1 MLGKLTIAK
10 KLALVPLCALIG
22 IAVLVTFFLRD
33 LGTVFESASYSTVN
47 TVPSLLVLDRAS
59 DALTAIRLKTWE
71 HSGTR
76 DAAKAADL
84 EKSITAAKADLDAAL
99 KDYEPLI
106 SDDKDRAMLQA
117 DRDDRDAIS
126 AMSDRA
132 IAFSNAGKKTDAV
145 ELIAAQNELLQK
157 ATQDFQAHRRYNET
171 LGKQGVADAEVV
183 KSHSLLWVISLAAL
197 TMGAIGVLGYF
208 IVRQVTAQIGGE
220 PADVA
225 AVASRVATG
234 DFSSVIRLSSGDSS
248 SLYATV
254 ARMQDDLRARQDADR
269 AAAAEKERAAQEL
282 LSAATENSRV
292 RTALDRV
299 SVGVML
305 ADNDGKIIYANDSL
319 RHLFEMRAADIRTE
333 VHQFDPTRIV
343 GESFDNFHRDPSLQ
357 SNLLAGLTTAH
368 TVDIRLGKATM
379 RVTANPVNDA
389 QGRRVGT
396 VVQWTDRTQ
405 ELSTEE
411 EVNAVVTGAVDGD
424 LTVRIAEEGK
434 DGFFKILAHGMNALI
449 GNMAEVMRQMASAAG
464 EVSSGAEEISR
475 GNLDLSQRTEEQASS
490 LEETAASMEEMTT
503 TVKNNADNAAQAN
516 QLASAAREQAERGG
530 KVVGS
535 AVTAMNEINM
545 ASKRIADIIG
555 VIDDIAFQ
563 TNLLALNAA
572 VEAARAGEQGRGFAV
587 VASEVRNLASRS
599 AGAAKE
605 IKALIQDS
613 VSKVDEGAMLVDQS
627 GKSLNEI
634 VSGVKKVTDVMA
646 EITVSSR
653 EQASGIDQVNK
664 AVTSMDAVT
673 QQNAALVEQAS
684 AASQTLTEQAANL
697 MALIARYKF
706 DGAVGGS
713 RADSQVRASTVA
725 KPAAPVA
732 ARTRGAPPSER
743 RSASRPWSGK
753 PAARAST
760 ARADEGPK
768 INKVEATSG
777 DTWTEF

>member
-1 MLGKLTIAK
+1 MGKLTIAK
-10 KLALVPLCALIG
+10 KLALLPLCALIG

-71 HSGTR
+71 HIGTR
-76 DAAKAADL
+76 DTAKAADL
-84 EKSITAAKADLDAAL
+84 EKGITAAKADLDAAL
-99 KDYEPLI
+99 KDYAPLI
-106 SDDKDRAMLQA
+106 SDDKDRGMLQL

-126 AMSDRA
+126 AMSDKA
-132 IAFSNAGKKTDAV
+132 IALSNAGKKTDAV

-157 ATQDFQAHRRYNET
+157 ATQDIQAHRRYNET
-171 LGKQGVADAEVV
+171 LGKQGVADAEAV
-183 KSHSLLWVISLAAL
+183 KSHSLLWVMSLAAL

-234 DFSSVIRLSSGDSS
+234 DFSSVIRLSSGDST

-319 RHLFEMRAADIRTE
+319 RLLFEMRAADIRTE
-333 VHQFDPTRIV
+333 VHQCDPSRIV

-357 SNLLAGLTTAH
+357 HHLLAGLTTAH

-434 DGFFKILAHGMNALI
+434 DGFFKTLAHGMNALI
-449 GNMAEVMRQMASAAG
+449 GNMAEVIRQMASAAR

-530 KVVGS
+530 KVVSS
-535 AVTAMNEINM
+535 AVSAMNEINM

-613 VSKVDEGAMLVDQS
+613 VSKVDEGATLVDQS

-664 AVTSMDAVT
+664 AVMSMDAVT

-706 DGAVGGS
+706 DGAVGAS
-713 RADSQVRASTVA
+713 RADSKVRASTVA
-725 KPAAPVA
+725 KSAAPVA

-753 PAARAST
+753 PAAPAST
-760 ARADEGPK
+760 ARADEGPT
-768 INKVEATSG
+768 INKVEAMSG
-777 DTWTEF
+777 DAWTEF

>member
-1 MLGKLTIAK
+1 L
-10 KLALVPLCALIG
+10 
-22 IAVLVTFFLRD
+22 LVTFFLRD

-59 DALTAIRLKTWE
+59 DALTAIRLRTWE
-71 HSGTR
+71 HVGTH
-76 DAAKAADL
+76 DAAMQTELERRIAEAKTDL
-84 EKSITAAKADLDAAL
+84 GASL
-99 KDYEPLI
+99 KDYEPLL
-106 SDDKDRAMLQA
+106 SDDKDKAMLQA
-117 DRDDRDAIS
+117 DRGDRDAII
-126 AMSDRA
+126 AMSDKV
-132 IAFSNAGKKTDAV
+132 IALSNAGKKTEAA
-145 ELIAAQNELLQK
+145 ELISSQHELLHK
-157 ATQDFQAHRRYNET
+157 ATLDFEAHRRYNET
-171 LGKQGVADAEVV
+171 LGKQGVADAEAV
-183 KSHSLLWVISLAAL
+183 KSHSLLWVMSLAAL
-197 TMGAIGVLGYF
+197 TMGAIGALGYL
-208 IVRQVTAQIGGE
+208 IVRQVTGQIGGE
-220 PADVA
+220 PAAVA
-225 AVASRVATG
+225 AVANRVATG
-234 DFSSVIRLSSGDSS
+234 DFSSVIRLSSGDST

-254 ARMQDDLRARQDADR
+254 ARMQDDLRARQEADR

-305 ADNDGKIIYANDSL
+305 ADNDGKVIYANDFL

-333 VHQFDPTRIV
+333 VPQLDPQRIV

-357 SNLLAGLTTAH
+357 SNRLAGLTTTH
-368 TVDIRLGKATM
+368 TVDIRLGKASL

-411 EVNAVVTGAVDGD
+411 EVNAVVAGAVDGD

-434 DGFFKILAHGMNALI
+434 DGFFKTLAHGMNSLI

-605 IKALIQDS
+605 IKVLIQDS
-613 VSKVDEGAMLVDQS
+613 VSKVDEGATLVDQS

-706 DGAVGGS
+706 DGGVGASSAG
-713 RADSQVRASTVA
+713 AQVRSSTVA

-760 ARADEGPK
+760 ARADEGTK
-768 INKVEATSG
+768 TAKVEATSG
-777 DTWTEF
+777 DAWTEF